1 MLVKYFEEGAIV
13 SCTCSTGD
21 GQDTHD
27 HLPMCQSAMLVD
39 VDESK
44 VAAARIAGA
53 DRLRCKAW
61 ASGTLCCVCIGDTT
75 TRYRWEAVESLR
87 IHRSPRKVRGCGPSI
102 AQIAQSVFSLAGLVL
117 IGLG

>member
-1 MLVKYFEEGAIV
+1 MYHVHVVRAM
-13 SCTCSTGD
+13 
-21 GQDTHD
+21 HD

-44 VAAARIAGA
+44 VAAARIVGA

-61 ASGTLCCVCIGDTT
+61 ASGTLCGVCIGDTT